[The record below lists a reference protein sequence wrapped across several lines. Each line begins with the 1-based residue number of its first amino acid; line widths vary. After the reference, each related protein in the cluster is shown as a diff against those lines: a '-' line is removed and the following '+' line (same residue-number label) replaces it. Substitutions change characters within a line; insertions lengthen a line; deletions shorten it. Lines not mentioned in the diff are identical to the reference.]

1 MIDGILFFGTSDDAC
16 ARLGGILKNRSLFKK
31 LYKLKKE
38 SS

>member
-1 MIDGILFFGTSDDAC
+1 MVFYFLAQAMTLAPGW
-16 ARLGGILKNRSLFKK
+16 GGILKNRSLFKK